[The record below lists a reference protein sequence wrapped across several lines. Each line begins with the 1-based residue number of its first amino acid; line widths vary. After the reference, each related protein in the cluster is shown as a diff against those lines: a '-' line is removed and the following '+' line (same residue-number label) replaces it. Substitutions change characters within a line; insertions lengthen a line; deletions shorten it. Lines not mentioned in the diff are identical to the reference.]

1 METEELKIRYAHT
14 YLCGHLNTE
23 KNAEEVLGSDARW
36 QRQVLDEEQYREAC
50 NYYYESFVDSLVETG
65 QHKPQGVYS
74 GTAHLVMKLDLACSL
89 QHDRYGGD
97 GWPLTLCNLHLFFL
111 PYRICLFAIEIDE
124 KAGCQP
130 DGLTL
135 AHSLLREVNNYDSYR
150 AEGRMKAYLDGIQPL
165 LDVCRVTDW
174 LGKTVHE
181 PHYSDLVCTG
191 NKLKAFQIVGAN
203 RLSDELLYE
212 LGTMSPIGCVGNHAH
227 GMSPSQSYYEAVM
240 AQNSVSAFRNWKA
253 LALFDSFTVLGL
265 LDKPDAWKWWRDSYF
280 RFIYIHALYQKTQL
294 FVVNNRFRSDAAGG
308 KCGRLL
314 QQMKDLEHW
323 YAFSNISYNFLP
335 QLIYKSIDTGLEIAS
350 EREQLHHYLVQEAE
364 RQDMQGE
371 RRIGKLI
378 MFLTVLTVFSA
389 LYDGTSLVC
398 DTFGIL
404 SGTATY
410 RRVAGC
416 LLGVVVLIFL
426 VWGIWAY
433 CNRRRR
439 NGL

>member
-1 METEELKIRYAHT
+1 MIKINYAHT
-14 YLCGHLNTE
+14 YLCGHLNT
-23 KNAEEVLGSDARW
+23 KKRAEEVLGSDARW
-36 QRQVLDEEQYREAC
+36 QRQVLDEKQYREAC

-65 QHKPQGVYS
+65 QYNLRGVYS
-74 GTAHLVMKLDLACSL
+74 GTAHLVMELNLPCWL
-89 QHDRYGGD
+89 QHSRFRED
-97 GWPLTLCNLHLFFL
+97 WALTLCSLHLFFL
-111 PYRICLFAIEIDE
+111 PYQICLFAIEIDE
-124 KAGCQP
+124 KVDCQS

-135 AHSLLREVNNYDSYR
+135 AHSLLREVNSYDTFR
-150 AEGRMKAYLDGIQPL
+150 AEGKMKEYLDGIQPL
-165 LDVCRVTDW
+165 LDVCRVTDRY
-174 LGKTVHE
+174 GRTVNE
-181 PHYSDLVCTG
+181 PRYSDLVYTG

-212 LGTMSPIGCVGNHAH
+212 LGTMSPIGCVDNHAH
-227 GMSPSQSYYEAVM
+227 GLSPSQSYYEAVM

-265 LDKPDAWKWWRDSYF
+265 LDKPEDWRWWRDSYF

-294 FVVNNRFRSDAAGG
+294 FMVNNRFRSETADG
-308 KCGRLL
+308 KCEGLL
-314 QQMKDLEHW
+314 QQMKDQEHW

-364 RQDMQGE
+364 RQDMLGE

-378 MFLTVLTVFSA
+378 VALTVLTVFSA

-398 DTFGIL
+398 DTFGIQ
-404 SGTATY
+404 SDTPSY
-410 RRVAGC
+410 RWVAGS
-416 LLGVVVLIFL
+416 LLGVVVLIFQ

-433 CNRRRR
+433 CNRRKKTD
-439 NGL
+439 L